1 MPVVSGGYG
10 GVMRVLVVDDEAPA
24 RERLR
29 QILGESDGYDCVGE
43 AGNGDEALRLA
54 VGLEPDIV
62 LLDIRMPGMSGLEVA
77 HHLHALER
85 APAVVFTTAY
95 DEYAIDAFEARAVG
109 YILKPV
115 RRARLEAA
123 LAQAARLAPPALREL
138 DGIDGL
144 GTRRAHLCAR
154 RQGELRLIPIGD
166 IHYLEADQKY
176 VAVHHA
182 GGEDLIDEPL
192 KSLESEFADRFVR
205 IHRSVLV
212 AVSAIE
218 RVERDKEGKS
228 CVILRE
234 DSQDGGKALIIS
246 RRHVADVRR
255 RLQGG

>member
-1 MPVVSGGYG
+1 M
-10 GVMRVLVVDDEAPA
+10 MRVLVVDDEAPA

-29 QILGESDGYDCVGE
+29 QILTDFADYDCVGE

-54 VGLEPDIV
+54 VSMKPDIV
-62 LLDIRMPGMSGLEVA
+62 LLDIRMPGLSGIEVA
-77 HHLHALER
+77 HHLQALER

-95 DEYAIDAFEARAVG
+95 DEYAIEAFEARAVG

-123 LAQAARLAPPALREL
+123 LAQAARLAPATLREL
-138 DGIDGL
+138 DGIGGL
-144 GTRRAHLCAR
+144 ETRRAHLCAR
-154 RQGELRLIPIGD
+154 RQGELRLIPIED
-166 IHYLEADQKY
+166 ILYLEADQKY
-176 VAVHHA
+176 VAVHHT

-192 KSLESEFADRFVR
+192 KSLETEFADRFVR

-218 RVERDKEGKS
+218 RVDRDKEGKS
-228 CVILRE
+228 RVILRE
-234 DSQDGGKALIIS
+234 GSQDGGKALIIS

>member
-1 MPVVSGGYG
+1 M
-10 GVMRVLVVDDEAPA
+10 MRVLVVDDEAPA

-29 QILGESDGYDCVGE
+29 QILSDFDAYDCVGE
-43 AGNGDEALRLA
+43 AGNGDEALHLA
-54 VGLEPDIV
+54 VSLNPDIV
-62 LLDIRMPGMSGLEVA
+62 LLDIRMPGLSGIEVA
-77 HHLHALER
+77 HHLQALER

-123 LAQAARLAPPALREL
+123 LAQAARLAPATLREL
-138 DGIDGL
+138 DEIGGL
-144 GTRRAHLCAR
+144 ETRRAHLCAR
-154 RQGELRLIPIGD
+154 RQGELRLIPIED

-192 KSLESEFADRFVR
+192 KALESEFADRLVR

-218 RVERDKEGKS
+218 RVDRDKEGKS
-228 CVILRE
+228 HVILRE
-234 DSQDGGKALIIS
+234 GSQDGGKALIIS

-255 RLQGG
+255 RLRGG